1 MRTSQSSI
9 GKYSNEVRNFSGV
22 GYSDRLFS
30 EFNPGELAKFIVPG
44 MKSLQLSR
52 LKSIRQLLANTK
64 I

>member
-30 EFNPGELAKFIVPG
+30 EFSPGELAKFIVPG
-44 MKSLQLSR
+44 M
-52 LKSIRQLLANTK
+52 
-64 I
+64 